1 MQEEKIKFKFI
12 DATNM
17 EVEGDSIEYSDK
29 EYTIDDCILVRTT
42 DIFPRNGIIQT
53 PANGNA
59 YSFGDSSFFGEI
71 IRKKIKEEYP
81 NHEFDVEQGE
91 KYVEELNKFSVCFET
106 CRSTIHFALN
116 GLVGSSPY
124 GDFSGKPF
132 VIFEPLKYHL
142 DESLKCL
149 RVEDVYFDDD
159 MQLSNESSI
168 LISEEN
174 FNKMSNDLEFLEE
187 LKKFKVYIFKGNQQV
202 AVEQVLSDLGYD
214 SFLISTNGYTNGLKT
229 GMAASSM
236 WNFTT
241 EFAIKNNISLD
252 RHFSSQINYE
262 DAIKRQEKGKEIDKL
277 HLKYILDNSNVSQ
290 ELRIQLEQLLNE
302 NISDSLIKYME
313 PLIEQ
318 LVDQVG
324 LDVLEQLTK
333 EFNNIY
339 IEQLKISKNKVK

>member
-1 MQEEKIKFKFI
+1 MEEEKINFKFI
-12 DATNM
+12 DATNI
-17 EVEGDSIEYSDK
+17 EVEGDSLRYSDK

-53 PANGNA
+53 PTNGNA

-71 IRKKIKEEYP
+71 IRKKLKEKYP
-81 NHEFDVEQGE
+81 RHEFDVEQGD

-106 CRSTIHFALN
+106 YRSTIHFALN

-142 DESLKCL
+142 DESLKSL
-149 RVEDVYFDDD
+149 RVEDVYFNKD
-159 MQLSNESSI
+159 MCLSNESSI
-168 LISEEN
+168 LIEEHF
-174 FNKMSNDLEFLEE
+174 FNELSNDLEFLEE
-187 LKKFKVYIFKGNQQV
+187 LKKFKVYVFKGNQQV

-214 SFLISTNGYTNGLKT
+214 SFLISTNGYTNGLNT
-229 GMAASSM
+229 GMAASNM

-262 DAIKRQEKGKEIDKL
+262 DSMKREEKGREIDKL

-290 ELRIQLEQLLNE
+290 ELKIQLEQILAE
-302 NISDSLIKYME
+302 NISDSLIKYIE
-313 PLIEQ
+313 PIIEQ

-324 LDVLEQLTK
+324 LDKIEQLTK

-339 IEQLKISKNKVK
+339 IEQLKVSKNKVK